1 MRILHVEDD
10 DDTRTLV
17 AFILE
22 GEGWEVVSVDNGR
35 AALDVATDRHF
46 DLYLLDNRIEGDK
59 ENALCRALREIDP
72 HTPILFYSGAVFP
85 LEVDAALACGAQGYL
100 QKPCT
105 PEALVAEVLKLTQ
118 PRGN

>member
-17 AFILE
+17 AFIME
-22 GEGWEVVSVDNGR
+22 SEGWKVVSVDNAS
-35 AALDVATDRHF
+35 AALGVASPGQF

-59 ENALCRALREIDP
+59 ENELCRALREIDP

-85 LEVDAALACGAQGYL
+85 FDIDSAIACGAQGYL

-105 PEALVAEVLKLTQ
+105 PEALVAEVMRLTN
-118 PRGN
+118 GHGS